1 VTALL
6 AGLLPLLAVLAA
18 WTPGARSS
26 AHHVLAFVAAAG
38 ALLALGAAPG
48 QAGGPLLGGFLVD
61 DALARLFLAVDAVV
75 LLGVALH
82 VRARALA
89 SPHLAPG
96 LPRFVAFTGLFMV
109 AANLALLS
117 NDLLLGWVCVE
128 ATTLFAAPLIHHG
141 DRPGSRRAAWRYL
154 LFSTVG
160 LTMALLGF
168 VCLAK
173 GMDLGPGAEVGFRV
187 DELLRRGDVGPPAW
201 RRLGLLLIVFGYG
214 TKIGLAPMN
223 AWVAETYDA
232 APPAVTALLSAT
244 QATTVFAA
252 LSRVLQAFRNV
263 DPDLV
268 SDELLVMGLLTMLVS
283 TLRIVSVRNVK
294 RLIACV
300 AMTHNGILA
309 VGLAVGKAAAFGSV
323 LYLASNALVKALLF
337 LVCGAIVARFRTK
350 DTAALHGLIR
360 AMPISGALLLIGVF
374 ALLGFAP
381 FGSFVGEVMIL
392 AGLIETGSNVV
403 FAAFCVLLTIILVSV
418 GRSMFPMIWGAP
430 PALPGEGAEAPTASR
445 RLARLAEGEAPSSL
459 IPALP
464 FVALLLALGLY
475 PPPALH
481 GLLVAAAR
489 VIAGQP

>member
-1 VTALL
+1 MTALA

-18 WTPGARSS
+18 GLPAARAH
-26 AHHVLAFVAAAG
+26 AHHVLAVVAALG
-38 ALLALGAAPG
+38 ALLALDRAPG
-48 QAGGPLLGGFLVD
+48 DVGSPLLAGYLID
-61 DALARLFLAVDAVV
+61 DALGRLFLAVDAVV

-82 VRARALA
+82 VRARART

-96 LPRFVAFTGLFMV
+96 LPRFVALAGLFMV
-109 AANLALLS
+109 AANLALLA

-128 ATTLFAAPLIHHG
+128 ATTLFATPLIHHG
-141 DRPGSRRAAWRYL
+141 DRPGSARAAWRYL

-160 LTMALLGF
+160 LTIALLGL

-173 GMDLGPGAEVGFRV
+173 GLEPWPGGEVGLRV
-187 DELLRRGDVGPPAW
+187 DELLGRAAPGRPEW

-252 LSRVLQAFRNV
+252 LSRVLQAHRRI

-268 SDELLVMGLLTMLVS
+268 SDELLAMGLLTMLVS

-309 VGLAVGKAAAFGSV
+309 VGLAVGKAAAFGSA

-350 DTAALHGLIR
+350 DTGALHGLIR
-360 AMPISGALLLIGVF
+360 AMPVSGALLLVGVF

-392 AGLIETGSNVV
+392 AGLIETGSTVV
-403 FAAFCVLLTIILVSV
+403 FAAFCVLLTIILVAV

-430 PALPGEGAEAPTASR
+430 PVVAGEAAEAPSR
-445 RLARLAEGEAPSSL
+445 RLARLGARESL
-459 IPALP
+459 ASLAPALP

-481 GLLVAAAR
+481 ELLVAVSR
-489 VIAGQP
+489 VIAGSS

>member
-1 VTALL
+1 MTALL

-18 WTPGARSS
+18 WLPAARAR
-26 AHHVLAFVAAAG
+26 AHHVLALVAAIG
-38 ALLALGAAPG
+38 ALLALARAPG
-48 QAGGPLLGGFLVD
+48 EVGGPLLGGYLTD

-82 VRARALA
+82 VRGRALA
-89 SPHLAPG
+89 SPHLAQG

-109 AANLALLS
+109 AANLALLA

-160 LTMALLGF
+160 LTMALVGF

-173 GMDLGPGAEVGFRV
+173 GMELRPGAEVSFRV
-187 DELLRRGDVGPPAW
+187 DELLRRGAVGPPEW

-223 AWVAETYDA
+223 AWVVETYDA
-232 APPAVTALLSAT
+232 APPAVTALLSAV
-244 QATTVFAA
+244 QATAVFAA
-252 LSRVLQAFRNV
+252 LSRVLQAFRSV
-263 DPDLV
+263 DAHLV
-268 SDELLVMGLLTMLVS
+268 SDELLVMGLLTMVVS

-360 AMPISGALLLIGVF
+360 AMPVSGSLLLVGVF

-430 PALPGEGAEAPTASR
+430 PVQAGEAQSASR
-445 RLARLAEGEAPSSL
+445 RLARLDAGESPASL
-459 IPALP
+459 APALP

-481 GLLVAAAR
+481 GLLVAVAR
-489 VIAGQP
+489 VIGGET

>member
-1 VTALL
+1 MTALL
-6 AGLLPLLAVLAA
+6 AGLLPLLAV
-18 WTPGARSS
+18 
-26 AHHVLAFVAAAG
+26 VLACLPAARARAHDALAIVAAVG
-38 ALLALGAAPG
+38 ALLALARAPG
-48 QAGGPLLGGFLVD
+48 EVGAPLLGGYLID

-82 VRARALA
+82 VRGRALA

-96 LPRFVAFTGLFMV
+96 LPRFVVFTGLFMV
-109 AANLALLS
+109 ASNLALLAD
-117 NDLLLGWVCVE
+117 DLLLGWVCIE

-160 LTMALLGF
+160 LTMALVGF

-173 GMDLGPGAEVGFRV
+173 GMDLGHGAEASFRL
-187 DELLRRGDVGPPAW
+187 DELPGRAGAGEPAW
-201 RRLGLLLIVFGYG
+201 RRLGLLLVVFGYG

-232 APPAVTALLSAT
+232 APPAVTALLSAC

-252 LSRVLQAFRNV
+252 LSRVLQAFRGV

-268 SDELLVMGLLTMLVS
+268 SDELLVMGLMTMVVS

-309 VGLAVGKAAAFGSV
+309 VGLAVGKAAAFGSA

-350 DTAALHGLIR
+350 DMAALHGLIR
-360 AMPISGALLLIGVF
+360 AMPVSGALLLIGVF

-392 AGLIETGSNVV
+392 AGLIETGSSVV

-430 PALPGEGAEAPTASR
+430 PAAVGEGAEAPSR
-445 RLARLAEGEAPSSL
+445 RLARLDAGESL
-459 IPALP
+459 ASLAPALP
-464 FVALLLALGLY
+464 FVLLLLALGLY

-481 GLLVAAAR
+481 ELLVSVAG
-489 VIAGQP
+489 VIGGAP